1 MPDSVAA
8 YLSSLEFFFAEDND
22 GLLKWMALYVYRPC
36 VHTGRI
42 YNCPNPAARKRMDQ
56 PSVRKTTQAASVTDI
71 EHVFQLCADEMSSV
85 DRLIRD
91 SLDSNVVLIRQISE
105 YIIGSGGKRLRP
117 MLVLLAARACGY
129 SGTDHIITAAIIE
142 FIHTATLLHDDV
154 VDESELR
161 RGQESAHAVWG
172 NAASVLV
179 GDFLY
184 SRSFQMMVT
193 IDSMRVMEVL
203 SNATNTIAEGEVE
216 QLLNLHDP
224 EVSEKSYFS
233 VIEKKT
239 AKLFEA
245 ACQLGAVLAGKP
257 GLEEPMAM
265 FGHELGA
272 AFQVAD
278 DVLDYT
284 ASADTLGKNIGDDLA
299 EGKPTLPLILCRKNL
314 DLEQKSMI
322 DESIRHGG
330 IDRMDQIL
338 ELIRSSGALKESMDV
353 ARSHSHT
360 AKQALA
366 GLPESAW
373 KDAMT
378 DLASY
383 SVSRQ
388 Y

>member
-1 MPDSVAA
+1 MEQARLQTATTPD
-8 YLSSLEFFFAEDND
+8 
-22 GLLKWMALYVYRPC
+22 PP
-36 VHTGRI
+36 TGI
-42 YNCPNPAARKRMDQ
+42 G
-56 PSVRKTTQAASVTDI
+56 
-71 EHVFQLCADEMSSV
+71 HVVKLCADEMQAV

-91 SLDSNVVLIRQISE
+91 SLDSNVVLIRQIAE

-129 SGTDHIITAAIIE
+129 QGQHHLTLAAIIE

-193 IDSMRVMEVL
+193 VDSMRVMEVL

-216 QLLNLHDP
+216 QLLNMHDP
-224 EVSEKSYFS
+224 EVTEASYFS

-245 ACQLGAVLAGKP
+245 ACQLGAVLAGRSD
-257 GLEEPMAM
+257 LEAAMAT
-265 FGHELGA
+265 FGRELGV

-284 ASADTLGKNIGDDLA
+284 ADPATLGKNVGDDLA
-299 EGKPTLPLILCRKNL
+299 EGKPTLPLILTRKHL
-314 DLEQKSMI
+314 PVEQRSLI
-322 DESIRHGG
+322 DAA
-330 IDRMDQIL
+330 IL
-338 ELIRSSGALKESMDV
+338 EGGLQRIAQIVELIQGSGGLRDSMAAARQRCAAAQQSITVLPDSPWKSAL
-353 ARSHSHT
+353 
-360 AKQALA
+360 Q
-366 GLPESAW
+366 
-373 KDAMT
+373 

-383 SVSRQ
+383 SVSRNH
-388 Y
+388 

>member
-1 MPDSVAA
+1 MDHSSVRIPKPAA
-8 YLSSLEFFFAEDND
+8 TATDIQHVFDLCAED
-22 GLLKWMALYVYRPC
+22 
-36 VHTGRI
+36 
-42 YNCPNPAARKRMDQ
+42 
-56 PSVRKTTQAASVTDI
+56 
-71 EHVFQLCADEMSSV
+71 MSSV
-85 DRLIRD
+85 NRVIRE

-117 MLVLLAARACGY
+117 ILVLLAARACGY
-129 SGTDHIITAAIIE
+129 EGNQHITAASIIE

-154 VDESELR
+154 VDESDLR

-193 IDSMRVMEVL
+193 VDSMRVMEVL

-224 EVSEKSYFS
+224 EVSEECYFS

-257 GLEEPMAM
+257 ELEEPMAL
-265 FGHELGA
+265 FGRELGA

-284 ASADTLGKNIGDDLA
+284 ASSDTLGKNIGDDLA
-299 EGKPTLPLILCRKNL
+299 EGKPTLPLILSRKTL
-314 DLEQKSMI
+314 GREQQALI
-322 DESIRHGG
+322 DETIRQGG
-330 IDRMDQIL
+330 LDRIEQIVD
-338 ELIRSSGALKESMDV
+338 LIRGSGALDESMEV
-353 ARSHSHT
+353 ARRRSRAAT
-360 AKQALA
+360 NALA
-366 GLPESAW
+366 GLPDSAW
-373 KDAMT
+373 KNAMA

>member
-1 MPDSVAA
+1 MEP
-8 YLSSLEFFFAEDND
+8 L
-22 GLLKWMALYVYRPC
+22 
-36 VHTGRI
+36 
-42 YNCPNPAARKRMDQ
+42 
-56 PSVRKTTQAASVTDI
+56 SVRITPQAASATDI
-71 EHVFQLCADEMSSV
+71 QHVFDLCAEDMSSV
-85 DRLIRD
+85 NHLIREK
-91 SLDSNVVLIRQISE
+91 LESNVVLIRQISE

-117 MLVLLAARACGY
+117 MLVLLAARACDYQG
-129 SGTDHIITAAIIE
+129 SEHITTAAIIE

-193 IDSMRVMEVL
+193 IDSMRVMELL

-224 EVSEKSYFS
+224 EVDENRYFS

-245 ACQLGAVLAGKP
+245 ACQLGAILAGKP
-257 GLEEPMAM
+257 ALEEPLAA
-265 FGHELGA
+265 FGRELGA

-284 ASADTLGKNIGDDLA
+284 ANAATLGKNIGDDLA
-299 EGKPTLPLILCRKNL
+299 EGKPTLPLILTRKQL
-314 DLEQKSMI
+314 GPEQQSMI

-330 IDRMDQIL
+330 IRQIEEIL
-338 ELIRSSGALKESMDV
+338 ELIRSSGALKESMKV
-353 ARSHSHT
+353 ATRRSKA
-360 AKQALA
+360 AKQAI
-366 GLPESAW
+366 GELPDSPW
-373 KDAMT
+373 KNALM

-383 SVSRQ
+383 SVSRR